1 MSKYMWFL
9 NRCVAPFFCGICM
22 AAATTVDNPVVAAY
36 LVGFAGVFAFIG
48 FELGSVMIARFTRPA
63 A

>member
-1 MSKYMWFL
+1 MSKCMWFL

-22 AAATTVDNPVVAAY
+22 AAATTVDNPVAAAS
-36 LVGFAGVFAFIG
+36 LVGFAGVFAFIS
-48 FELGSVMIARFTRPA
+48 FELGSVMIARCFRRA